1 VCNPNTYIHQQTVP
15 SLVLMTSFIRSKGR
29 RVSSE
34 AKEVYML
41 PGNLS
46 PSHATTRTWCCA
58 LVVATFV
65 VLLAACGSTTSGS
78 STAQNTTP
86 TTSGNGYGSG
96 RYGNGGTTPTAS
108 SSGNLLKTATATV
121 SGTSETILTNAQGLT
136 LYYRT
141 SDVPPSTV
149 CSGGCAGAWPPLV
162 VSGSGAPTS
171 ATSLSGKLTVV
182 ADANGNQ
189 VEYNGHPLY
198 TYSAD
203 TGPGQTTGEGVGGV
217 WHVCTPSLT

>member
-1 VCNPNTYIHQQTVP
+1 
-15 SLVLMTSFIRSKGR
+15 MR
-29 RVSSE
+29 
-34 AKEVYML
+34 
-41 PGNLS
+41 PGHLS
-46 PSHATTRTWCCA
+46 PAHATIRTWCCA
-58 LVVATFV
+58 LVLATLV
-65 VLLAACGSTTSGS
+65 ILLAACGSSTTGSG
-78 STAQNTTP
+78 TAQNTTP
-86 TTSGNGYGSG
+86 ATSGGGYGGGSYG
-96 RYGNGGTTPTAS
+96 RGGTTPTAS
-108 SSGNLLKTATATV
+108 SSGSLIKTATATV
-121 SGTSETILTNAQGLT
+121 KGTSQTILTNSQGLT

-162 VSGSGAPTS
+162 MSGSGVPTS

-198 TYSAD
+198 TYSGD
-203 TGPGQTTGEGVGGV
+203 TGPGQTAGEGVGGI

>member
-1 VCNPNTYIHQQTVP
+1 V
-15 SLVLMTSFIRSKGR
+15 K
-29 RVSSE
+29 
-34 AKEVYML
+34 
-41 PGNLS
+41 
-46 PSHATTRTWCCA
+46 
-58 LVVATFV
+58 
-65 VLLAACGSTTSGS
+65 
-78 STAQNTTP
+78 
-86 TTSGNGYGSG
+86 
-96 RYGNGGTTPTAS
+96 
-108 SSGNLLKTATATV
+108 
-121 SGTSETILTNAQGLT
+121 GTSQTILTNSQGLT

-141 SDVPPSTV
+141 ADVPPSTV

-162 VSGSGAPTS
+162 MSGSGVPTS

-198 TYSAD
+198 TYSGD